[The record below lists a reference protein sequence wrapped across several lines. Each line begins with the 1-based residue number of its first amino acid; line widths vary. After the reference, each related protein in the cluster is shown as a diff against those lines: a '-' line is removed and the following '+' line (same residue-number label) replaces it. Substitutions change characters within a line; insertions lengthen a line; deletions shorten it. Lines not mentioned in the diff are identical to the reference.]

1 MHVIRYQRGS
11 FLLEALMAFVI
22 FAFGI
27 LGLVGLQASSISA
40 NVDTQYRVEANQLA
54 HRMLSIIQT
63 SMDRTSAATFQT
75 SLLAFDHQST
85 GDACAF
91 SGNAATDAQVADWL
105 ALMQTAGAATVL
117 PAADGQIRVTWGTP
131 NQVRIVICWQQP
143 GLTVPRRHV
152 VIGSI
157 S

>member
-1 MHVIRYQRGS
+1 MHLMRQQRGS

-22 FAFGI
+22 FAVGI
-27 LGLVGLQASSISA
+27 LGLVGLQASSVSA

-54 HRMLSIIQT
+54 HRMLSLIQT
-63 SMDRTSAATFQT
+63 SMDRSSAATFQA
-75 SLLAFDHQST
+75 SLVAFDHQST
-85 GDACAF
+85 GDVCAF
-91 SGNAATDAQVADWL
+91 SGNAATDPQVAAWL
-105 ALMQTAGAATVL
+105 AVMQTAGTATVL

-131 NQVRIVICWQQP
+131 NQVRIVVCWQQP